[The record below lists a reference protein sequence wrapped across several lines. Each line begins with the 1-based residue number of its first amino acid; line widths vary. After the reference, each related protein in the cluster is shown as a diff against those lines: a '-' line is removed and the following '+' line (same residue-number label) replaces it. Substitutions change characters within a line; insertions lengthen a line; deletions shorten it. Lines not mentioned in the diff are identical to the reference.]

1 MTMVGLFSVLFAV
14 GIGGVTDGDFLWMN
28 VAFVFALMFAWVFY
42 VVLA

>member
-1 MTMVGLFSVLFAV
+1 MVGLFSVLFAV
-14 GIGGVTDGDFLWMN
+14 GIGAVTDGDFLWMN